1 MYLRIFLLSRIVLIN
16 GRCISANT
24 FQERKVTSI
33 DECKT
38 RDATYSAP
46 LQVKVQLV
54 NKETGEIK
62 VA

>member
-1 MYLRIFLLSRIVLIN
+1 MGAAFRRIL
-16 GRCISANT
+16 
-24 FQERKVTSI
+24 FQKEKYSI

-62 VA
+62 EHDLSWAISRL